1 MADVQKYL
9 EYNDP
14 LTIIVRSGSPTDPYK
29 DRADSLPVI
38 NNMITLLEIP
48 SKADRVT
55 IAGMTEIDQ
64 EVFENRPH
72 LSPTEFLV
80 NYSIGAVQVHS
91 SLEGTAQLCRFKGK
105 GLIMYPASRIYAL
118 TNRNPD
124 VVVTLQDYIEEIQ
137 VKLNETYD
145 GIARLEQTILQSVE
159 ATNNAI
165 LATDNANKAT
175 QDAQSAAELARSA
188 YDTTRL
194 VFKEPVATLQNIPS
208 KYPSPLVGWTVQT
221 YKDGKR
227 YRFDGSRWIEIDVFG
242 SNLQVVNEFKDGL
255 MSVLDYQ
262 KLKSF
267 PVDLKEQVIAFS
279 LPDAVQGVIEN
290 FIPFPFSGEIT
301 ELSGYCATSG
311 EMVTSLSLE
320 RTRDLKNWSEVT
332 DRRLQFEPN
341 QNFDDKKVTFKSS
354 IVSKGDIFRINL
366 NQQGLGIYNI
376 TVLLKIKI

>member
-1 MADVQKYL
+1 LANVQKYL

-14 LTIIVRSGSPTDPYK
+14 LTIIFRSGSSTDPYK

-64 EVFENRPH
+64 EVFENRPS
-72 LSPTEFLV
+72 LLPTEFLV
-80 NYSIGAVQVHS
+80 NYSIGTIQVHN
-91 SLEGTAQLCRFKGK
+91 SLEGTAQLCRYKGK

-137 VKLNETYD
+137 RKLNETYD
-145 GIARLEQTILQSVE
+145 GIARLENTILHSVE
-159 ATNNAI
+159 VTDRAI
-165 LATDNANKAT
+165 LATDNANQAT
-175 QDAQSAAELARSA
+175 ESAENAAKLAQSAYE
-188 YDTTRL
+188 TTRL
-194 VFKEPVATLQNIPS
+194 VFLEPVATLQNIPS
-208 KYPSPLVGWTVQT
+208 KYPNPLVGWTVQT

-227 YRFDGSRWIEIDVFG
+227 YRFDGSRWIEIDIFG
-242 SNLQVVNEFKDGL
+242 SNLQNVNEFKDGL
-255 MSVLDYQ
+255 MSVAEHL

-267 PVDLKEQVIAFS
+267 PIEIKEHVVAFS
-279 LPDAVQGVIEN
+279 LPDAVQGAIDN
-290 FIPFPFSGEIT
+290 FIPFPFKGEIT
-301 ELSGYCATSG
+301 ELSGYCATAG

-320 RTRDLKNWSEVT
+320 RTRDLKNWYEVT

-341 QNFDDKKVTFKSS
+341 QNFDDKKVTFRSL
-354 IVSKGDIFRINL
+354 IVDKGDIFRINL
-366 NQQGLGIYNI
+366 NQQGLGMNNL

>member
-1 MADVQKYL
+1 MANVQTYL

-14 LTIIVRSGSPTDPYK
+14 LTIIFRSGSPTDPYK

-48 SKADRVT
+48 SKSDRVT

-64 EVFENRPH
+64 EVFENRPS
-72 LSPTEFLV
+72 LLPTEFLV
-80 NYSIGAVQVHS
+80 NYSIGAIQVHS
-91 SLEGTAQLCRFKGK
+91 SLEGTAQLCRYKGK

-137 VKLNETYD
+137 RKLNETYD
-145 GIARLEQTILQSVE
+145 GITRLESTILHSVE
-159 ATNNAI
+159 VTERAI
-165 LATDNANKAT
+165 LATDNANQATEKAET
-175 QDAQSAAELARSA
+175 AAKLAQSA

-194 VFKEPVATLQNIPS
+194 VFLEPVATLQDIPS
-208 KYPSPLVGWTVQT
+208 KYPTPLVGWTVQT

-227 YRFDGSRWIEIDVFG
+227 YRYDGSRWIEIDIFG
-242 SNLQVVNEFKDGL
+242 SNLQVVNEYKDGL
-255 MSVLDYQ
+255 MSIAEHL

-267 PVDLKEQVIAFS
+267 PIELKERVIAFS
-279 LPDAVQGVIEN
+279 LPDAVQGIIEN
-290 FIPFPFSGEIT
+290 FIVFPFKGEIT

-311 EMVTSLSLE
+311 ELVTILSLE
-320 RTRDLKNWSEVT
+320 KTRDLKNWSEIT

-341 QNFDDKKVTFKSS
+341 QNFDDKKVTFRN
-354 IVSKGDIFRINL
+354 INVEKGDIFRINL
-366 NQQGLGIYNI
+366 TQQGLGINNLTI
-376 TVLLKIKI
+376 ALKIKI

>member
-1 MADVQKYL
+1 LANVQTYL

-14 LTIIVRSGSPTDPYK
+14 LTIIFRSGSPTDPYK

-48 SKADRVT
+48 SKSDRVS

-64 EVFENRPH
+64 EVFENRPS
-72 LSPTEFLV
+72 LLPTEFLV

-91 SLEGTAQLCRFKGK
+91 SLEGTAQLCRYKGK

-137 VKLNETYD
+137 RKLNETYD
-145 GIARLEQTILQSVE
+145 GIARLESTILHSVE
-159 ATNNAI
+159 ITEKTI
-165 LATDNANKAT
+165 LATDNANRAT
-175 QDAQSAAELARSA
+175 ESAENAAKLAQSA

-194 VFKEPVATLQNIPS
+194 VFKEPVATMQEIPT
-208 KYPSPLVGWTVQT
+208 KYPTPLVGWTVQT

-227 YRFDGSRWIEIDVFG
+227 YRFDGSRWIEIDIFG
-242 SNLQVVNEFKDGL
+242 SNLQIVNEFKDGV
-255 MSVLDYQ
+255 MSVAEHL

-267 PVDLKEQVIAFS
+267 PIEIKERVIAFS
-279 LPDAVQGVIEN
+279 LPDAVQGAIDN
-290 FIPFPFSGEIT
+290 FIPFPFKGEIS

-311 EMVTSLSLE
+311 EMVTTLSLE
-320 RTRDLKNWSEVT
+320 RSRDLKNWTEVT

-341 QNFDDKKVTFKSS
+341 HNFDDKKVTFKSLY
-354 IVSKGDIFRINL
+354 VEKGDIFRINL
-366 NQQGLGIYNI
+366 NQQGLGMSNLTIS
-376 TVLLKIKI
+376 LRIKI